1 MSLSV
6 SSNNASPSS
15 NLKLSNDPAS
25 AKDTVATSEES
36 GFFDKLKSAM
46 YGENTE
52 KKQSVDGSVAEKGS
66 LEKSVADSS
75 SPSSDASEA
84 ATDDVGE
91 IALESAENK
100 GLESNGKDESAD
112 SVNQSV
118 KTPTESDEASS
129 SDVKKMA
136 LATTA
141 IASEEAVS
149 VTDPENLAAT
159 SQAKSSVHAS
169 ASVHSSASAQA
180 NASAQATM
188 DESSQLLNRLNE
200 SNQALQTPS
209 LESAAGAAATTA
221 MVNDTTDKTLPSDE
235 ATVLATFAAASGQ
248 SMPVESPIGQTLPA
262 EALSSTA
269 IASAA
274 VTSPAAVSTTA
285 ASPQTLTSSVGVGQA
300 NSTLAQSAG
309 VAGLAVADGSVKS
322 DGANSQIAWSQT
334 DGSSD
339 AKLEGKAAILAAG
352 AALDKSTLDKQAS
365 NGLNAVPT
373 PLSQPNSQQAQ
384 PFHSAHQ
391 GTAAA
396 SNDGASAPAAGTP
409 AAGTLAAASMLA
421 GKETPSASPV
431 TSGVAPPNAMGVGQ
445 TNLKGLKPSPASSN
459 EPLNGLNPAAT
470 AGTALGTQA
479 LRGEQP
485 QATTN
490 VQSPMVLTKE
500 NASDQVSERIQMM
513 MAKNLKQVDIRLDP
527 PELGRMQ
534 IRMTL
539 NSDTATVHFTV
550 QNQQT
555 REMVDQSMPRLR
567 EMLSQQGIQLADTSV
582 QQQGSGQQ
590 QRHASADAHNQG
602 SGGAGQSH
610 GDAEAIEEG
619 VSMNLNIAKKEDG
632 ISYYA

>member
-6 SSNNASPSS
+6 SSNNVLPSS
-15 NLKLSNDPAS
+15 NLKSSNDSAS
-25 AKDTVATSEES
+25 AKDTAAMSEEA
-36 GFFDKLKSAM
+36 GFFDKLKSAIS
-46 YGENTE
+46 GENAE
-52 KKQSVDGSVAEKGS
+52 KKQSVDGSLAKKGS
-66 LEKSVADSS
+66 SEKSVADSS
-75 SPSSDASEA
+75 LPSSHASETV
-84 ATDDVGE
+84 TDDMGE
-91 IALESAENK
+91 VALESVESK
-100 GLESNGKDESAD
+100 GLKSNGKGESAD
-112 SVNQSV
+112 RVNQSV
-118 KTPTESDEASS
+118 KTPTENDEVSS

-141 IASEEAVS
+141 VASEEAVS
-149 VTDPENLAAT
+149 VTDPETLAAT

-391 GTAAA
+391 GMAAA
-396 SNDGASAPAAGTP
+396 SNDGASAP

>member
-15 NLKLSNDPAS
+15 NLKSSNDSAS
-25 AKDTVATSEES
+25 AKDTVTTSEEP
-36 GFFDKLKSAM
+36 GFFDALKSAIS
-46 YGENTE
+46 GENAD
-52 KKQSVDGSVAEKGS
+52 KKQSVDGSSAKKGTS
-66 LEKSVADSS
+66 EKSVADSG
-75 SPSSDASEA
+75 PLSSDASESV
-84 ATDDVGE
+84 TDGEGE
-91 IALESAENK
+91 IARASSENK
-100 GLESNGKDESAD
+100 GFESNGKSESAD

-118 KTPTESDEASS
+118 KTQTESEEVSS

-136 LATTA
+136 LASATV
-141 IASEEAVS
+141 ASEEGVS
-149 VTDPENLAAT
+149 ATNSGNLPAT
-159 SQAKSSVHAS
+159 SQGKSSG
-169 ASVHSSASAQA
+169 QA
-180 NASAQATM
+180 DTSAQATM

-200 SNQALQTPS
+200 SNKALQTPP
-209 LESAAGAAATTA
+209 LESAAGVAVATA
-221 MVNDTTDKTLPSDE
+221 KVNKTTDATQPSDD
-235 ATVLATFAAASGQ
+235 AAVLAAFAVESGQ
-248 SMPVESPIGQTLPA
+248 SMPVESA
-262 EALSSTA
+262 TA
-269 IASAA
+269 IASATA
-274 VTSPAAVSTTA
+274 LSTTA
-285 ASPQTLTSSVGVGQA
+285 ASPPTSTSSIGVGQA
-300 NSTLAQSAG
+300 NSSLSQSAG

-352 AALDKSTLDKQAS
+352 AALDKSTLDKQAASAS

-384 PFHSAHQ
+384 PFHSAHH

-602 SGGAGQSH
+602 SSGAGQSH
-610 GDAEAIEEG
+610 GDVDALEEG

>member
-15 NLKLSNDPAS
+15 NLKSSNDSAS
-25 AKDTVATSEES
+25 AKDAVTTSEEP
-36 GFFDKLKSAM
+36 GFFDTLKSAIS
-46 YGENTE
+46 GENAD
-52 KKQSVDGSVAEKGS
+52 KKQSVDGSSAKKGTS
-66 LEKSVADSS
+66 EKSVADSGS
-75 SPSSDASEA
+75 LSSDASESV
-84 ATDDVGE
+84 TDGEDE
-91 IALESAENK
+91 IARASSENK
-100 GLESNGKDESAD
+100 GFESNGKSESAD
-112 SVNQSV
+112 SVNQNV
-118 KTPTESDEASS
+118 KTQTESEEVSS
-129 SDVKKMA
+129 LDVKKMA
-136 LATTA
+136 LASATV
-141 IASEEAVS
+141 ASEEGVS
-149 VTDPENLAAT
+149 ATNSGNLPAT
-159 SQAKSSVHAS
+159 SQGKSSGHADT
-169 ASVHSSASAQA
+169 
-180 NASAQATM
+180 SAQATM

-200 SNQALQTPS
+200 SNKALQTPP
-209 LESAAGAAATTA
+209 LESAAGVAVATA
-221 MVNDTTDKTLPSDE
+221 KVNETTDATQASDD
-235 ATVLATFAAASGQ
+235 AAVLAAFAVESGQ
-248 SMPVESPIGQTLPA
+248 SMPVESATGQTLPA

-269 IASAA
+269 IASATA
-274 VTSPAAVSTTA
+274 LSTTA
-285 ASPQTLTSSVGVGQA
+285 ASPPTSTSSIGVGQA
-300 NSTLAQSAG
+300 NSTLSQSAG

-352 AALDKSTLDKQAS
+352 AALDKSTLDKQAASAS

-384 PFHSAHQ
+384 PFHSAHH

-602 SGGAGQSH
+602 SSGAGQSH
-610 GDAEAIEEG
+610 GDVDALEEG